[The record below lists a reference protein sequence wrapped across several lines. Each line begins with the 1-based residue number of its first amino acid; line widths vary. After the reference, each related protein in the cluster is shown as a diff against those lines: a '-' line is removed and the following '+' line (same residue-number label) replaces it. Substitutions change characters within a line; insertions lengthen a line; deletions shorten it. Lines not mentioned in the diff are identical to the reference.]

1 MLLPMWVRR
10 PPNTTASENGWVN
23 ENGIVVYYVKGL
35 PALIEELR
43 DELEFYLPKLFD
55 HMEFLDAESVKNA
68 STNATLEATDEIIA
82 PVDPARETVNDDSD
96 NGPVDGVAES
106 KSDDDAKQSQNH
118 PAPKTQTRQ
127 TQTNN
132 DGSPRKKPGP
142 KPKSRR

>member
-43 DELEFYLPKLFD
+43 DELEFYLPALFD
-55 HMEFLDAESVKNA
+55 NLEFNTTSSESETT
-68 STNATLEATDEIIA
+68 STDVTVEVATPNDTD
-82 PVDPARETVNDDSD
+82 TN
-96 NGPVDGVAES
+96 ES
-106 KSDDDAKQSQNH
+106 KADVATEAAEAKAKSQ
-118 PAPKTQTRQ
+118 TQP
-127 TQTNN
+127 QTNN